1 MKKILIDTNIYSAFK
16 RDNKE
21 VIKMLKK
28 AEMIAISPTILGEI
42 YAGFKLGNREKQN
55 LVELEKFLDSPRVA
69 FLLIDEVTSD
79 YYASIFKQLKMSGTP
94 IPANDIW
101 IAAIAM
107 QYGLAIFTLD
117 KHFDNIDGLL
127 LK

>member
-1 MKKILIDTNIYSAFK
+1 MKTLTIRNIDI
-16 RDNKE
+16 E
-21 VIKMLKK
+21 ILKK

-55 LVELEKFLDSPRVA
+55 LLELEKFLDTPRVT
-69 FLLIDEVTSD
+69 FLLIDEITSD
-79 YYASIFKQLKMSGTP
+79 IYATIFKQLKTAETP
-94 IPANDIW
+94 IPTNDIW

-107 QYGLAIFTLD
+107 QHGLALFTLD
-117 KHFDNIDGLL
+117 KHFDNIKGLF

>member
-21 VIKMLKK
+21 VIEVLKK

-42 YAGFKLGNREKQN
+42 YTGFKLGNREKQN

-79 YYASIFKQLKMSGTP
+79 FYATIFKQLKTNGAP
-94 IPANDIW
+94 IPVNDIW

-107 QYGLAIFTLD
+107 QYGLALFTLD
-117 KHFDNIDGLL
+117 KHFDNIEGLF